1 MMKKIVKQIRQG
13 DVLLQPI
20 DNIPAGAVKV
30 RRRKTITL
38 AEGELTGHSH
48 TIEAPTKDVETFESR
63 GEIYLKVNT
72 PQKLRHQEH
81 AELAVDPG
89 LYVVRRQTEVWM
101 DEVRQVAD

>member
-1 MMKKIVKQIRQG
+1 MSKVRKQIRQG
-13 DVLLQPI
+13 DVLLNPI
-20 DNIPAGAVKV
+20 NKLPPDAVKI

-48 TIEAPTKDVETFESR
+48 TVEASVRDVETYESG
-63 GEIYLKVNT
+63 GELYLKVNT
-72 PQKLRHQEH
+72 TQSLRHQEH
-81 AELAVDPG
+81 AELAIDPG